1 MKLSKKIH
9 TTILIFIIFAV
20 ATILISTFFPWLS
33 KVVFPNTEVG
43 IYNKEFWYNFLIN
56 ANATILDFFVI
67 GIVIYFL
74 DQRRGKNELTQE
86 LLRDLEDFAPHS
98 TVELNLKKLGI
109 IKRLINLGVNKIDIQ
124 RICIKDVEIRN
135 VSMIDSDLTGIN
147 LEKSRLKNCKFEKC
161 NLRSLNLDGGKIKNV
176 IFKDCQIRNM
186 KLIDGT
192 YSALFFE
199 NVDLTNSTF
208 VNSNLSGA
216 IFKNCELSNVS
227 FEKCNLRN
235 VNFKTSRNINLL
247 ALSKA
252 ENLDYI
258 YADDVILEQLKN
270 LRPEVK
276 YRRLQ
281 NQNGVI

>member
-1 MKLSKKIH
+1 MKSNKKIH
-9 TTILIFIIFAV
+9 TTVKIFIIFTFV
-20 ATILISTFFPWLS
+20 VILISIFFPWLS
-33 KVVFPNTEVG
+33 KIIFPNTELG

-67 GIVIYFL
+67 GVVIYFL
-74 DQRRGKNELTQE
+74 DQRRGKTELTQE

-98 TVELNLKKLGI
+98 TVELNLKKVGI
-109 IKRLINLGVNKIDIQ
+109 IKRLINLGVNKINIQ

-135 VSMIDSDLTGIN
+135 ISIMDSDLTGIN
-147 LEKSRLKNCKFEKC
+147 LERSKLKNCKFERC

-176 IFKDCQIRNM
+176 IFKKCQIRNM

-192 YSALFFE
+192 YSALLLE
-199 NVDLTNSTF
+199 DVDLSNSTF

-216 IFKNCELSNVS
+216 IFKNCELSNVT

-235 VNFKTSRNINLL
+235 VNFKTSKNIDIL

-258 YADDVILEQLKN
+258 HADEMILDGLRV
-270 LRPEVK
+270 LRPDSK
-276 YRRLQ
+276 YRRK
-281 NQNGVI
+281 